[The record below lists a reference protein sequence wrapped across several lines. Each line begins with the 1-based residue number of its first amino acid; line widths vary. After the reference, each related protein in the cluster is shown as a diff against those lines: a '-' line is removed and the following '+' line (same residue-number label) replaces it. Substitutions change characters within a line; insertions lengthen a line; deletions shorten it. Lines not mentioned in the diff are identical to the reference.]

1 MPQSICLNMIV
12 KDEEHVIES
21 TLINILENVPITTW
35 IISDTGSSDNTK
47 KVISSFFKKRKIK
60 GKIFDDEWKDFGHNR
75 SKALEHAYDKSDYL
89 LIFDA
94 DDSFSGKIVIP
105 DNLTHDGY
113 HLTFGSA
120 DYAYKRILLVN
131 NRKRWK
137 FEGVLHE
144 YIAPIDHTPSFGDIL
159 GNYSVNSGKSGARS
173 KDPDKYKKDALILE
187 KAYYEAKS
195 QNDDI
200 YTRYGY
206 YCAQSYHDAR
216 MKDEAIKWFKIN
228 LGDNGF
234 IQEKV
239 VSCIKLGDIYM
250 ERKDIA
256 HAIYYW
262 SKSLEVDNERFEGIY
277 RIMQYYFN
285 IRNFN
290 MVINYYL
297 MVCDQLDSNIPLQN
311 KLFVDRTVYYY
322 EIAWTVLLS
331 AFYSNKPGYA
341 IGAYKQLLKTFHRI
355 PPERINDVFNNFQFY
370 KNEIRDENI
379 TFFNKFQSAVDYVH
393 INYPGIVKRESLHSL
408 YASIETLLNPYKVY
422 PKQITQTLTK
432 CISSTNTKM
441 NTVFTITSCKRL
453 DLFTQTMNSFMQNCT
468 DISSIS
474 FFLCVDDNSSDKDRE
489 TMQRLYP
496 FMHFYLKGE
505 HEKGH
510 RESMNII
517 WNKLDELN
525 PKYWMHME
533 DDWFFIKKEK
543 YIERSINALH
553 QLDSENVSQILF
565 NRNYAEEFSDNA
577 QLCGGKR
584 LDNNLLLHI
593 HNEEG
598 LTGPNSAYW
607 PHYSFRPSLIRWT
620 TIKKLGNYDSQ
631 NQFFEKDYADKYTES
646 GYKSAF
652 YDEITCLHT
661 GKLTRERDDPSKKN
675 AYQLNGEN
683 QFDKASPTPKENKP
697 NEPMIKVINLERRPD
712 RKKDIEDKFKTAEIV
727 DYEFVTA
734 LNGNELEPSEELS
747 KLFNGNDFGSRCG
760 VIGCALSHYYLW
772 KEFIAASDREFIVI
786 MEDDFNLTTNFKQHL
801 SSLEERMNK
810 ENILFLGYSMFDDR
824 RATVRDLY
832 DVTSDTIVVS
842 SLNKDLYMGG
852 TFAYSINK
860 KGAEFM
866 VKYIEDH
873 GIKHGID
880 YIIKHNAD
888 SPCECRP
895 HIVFSPVC
903 NGTNGVDSDIQ
914 TSMKRLSLDMI
925 DYDKEYIFYK
935 GMDYHGSDCEFMNDK
950 SVNWLKRE
958 VFYRTDG
965 VGFNTLGFIKNH
977 IDLDNLKP
985 SPYFSDNDGIYVKK
999 KFNERNKQASGK
1011 ELNVNTYFDK
1021 VFYINLDESQERNRN
1036 MLDIFSRTGIT
1047 NYERVSACNVNDAR
1061 DSGWELPTVT
1071 GMPLIERPQ
1080 PEEVLLR
1087 KLACKLS
1094 HFNVISIA
1102 KERNYD
1108 RVLIL
1113 EDDIEI
1119 TESNIERLNRELKI
1133 FDGISN
1139 DWDFLYL
1146 FMCGGFQVGPHITS
1160 DIYKVEYT
1168 CGSQAFALNMKNADK
1183 ILYDLENTS
1192 KQPLDD
1198 TFCNVCHK
1206 HCNVYVIRPYLVSTG
1221 NFDSTIDVSTD
1232 DACQENTKVK
1242 MLCDWCSSD
1251 DLCKEWNNM
1260 RGNQDVCS
1268 TFELV
1273 SNSEQADYFVII
1285 NKPQKDDHF
1294 DPKRTIVF
1302 QMEPWVYDDNKKW
1315 GVKTWGEWAE
1325 PDESEFLY
1333 VGTHKKALN
1342 AVQWWVRDYPMLFP
1356 VERKDRVISM
1366 ISNKLCDDGHIKRLH
1381 LSKQCDL
1388 VDIFGRVNYHNI
1400 DKYKGP
1406 LKDDKKESE
1415 YVNYKYCL
1423 SIENNF
1429 EKNYA
1434 TEKIWDGIMCECL
1447 CFYWGCPNLEDYIDS
1462 NAFIRLDL
1470 DNIEDSIKIIQK
1482 AIDEDWWTQRIDTIR
1497 KEKERLVNELGFFPM
1512 LEKLIATKAACREIV

>member
-21 TLINILENVPITTW
+21 TLTNILDNIPITTW

-94 DDSFSGKIVIP
+94 DDSFSGNVIIP
-105 DNLTHDGY
+105 DNLTLDGY

-195 QNDDI
+195 QDDDI

-239 VSCIKLGDIYM
+239 VSCIKLGDIYL

-311 KLFVDRTVYYY
+311 KLFVDRTVYHY

-341 IGAYKQLLKTFHRI
+341 IGAYKQLLKNFHRI
-355 PPERINDVFNNFQFY
+355 PPERINDVFNNFHFY
-370 KNEIRDENI
+370 KNEIKNENI
-379 TFFNKFQSAVDYVH
+379 IFFNKFQNAVNYVH

-517 WNKLDELN
+517 WNKLDDLN

-543 YIERSINALH
+543 YVGRSINALH
-553 QLDSENVSQILF
+553 QLESENVSQILF

-584 LDNNLLLHI
+584 ADNNLLLHI

-598 LTGPNSAYW
+598 LRGPNSAYW
-607 PHYSFRPSLIRWT
+607 PHYSFRPSLIKWA

-652 YDEITCLHT
+652 YNEITCLHT
-661 GKLTRERDDPSKKN
+661 GKLTREKDDPRKKN

-683 QFDKASPTPKENKP
+683 QFDKASPTPKENRP
-697 NEPMIKVINLERRPD
+697 NEPMIKVINLERRHD
-712 RKKDIEDKFKTAEIV
+712 RKKDIEDKFKTAEID

-734 LNGNELEPSEELS
+734 LDGNELEPSEELS

-772 KEFIAASDREFIVI
+772 KEFIASSNREFIVI

-801 SSLEERMNK
+801 SGLEERMNK
-810 ENILFLGYSMFDDR
+810 ENIIFLGYSMFDDR
-824 RATVRDLY
+824 RATVRNLY

-866 VKYIEDH
+866 VKYIENH

-903 NGTNGVDSDIQ
+903 DGTNGIDSDIQ
-914 TSMKRLSLDMI
+914 TCMKQLSLDMV
-925 DYDKEYIFYK
+925 DYDEKYTFYE
-935 GMDYHGSDCEFMNDK
+935 GVDYHGSDCEFIKDK
-950 SVNWLKRE
+950 SVDWLKRE

-977 IDLDNLKP
+977 IDLDNLRP
-985 SPYFSDNDGIYVKK
+985 SPYFNDNDGIYVKK
-999 KFNERNKQASGK
+999 
-1011 ELNVNTYFDK
+1011 
-1021 VFYINLDESQERNRN
+1021 
-1036 MLDIFSRTGIT
+1036 
-1047 NYERVSACNVNDAR
+1047 NYERSRRSLA
-1061 DSGWELPTVT
+1061 PT
-1071 GMPLIERPQ
+1071 E
-1080 PEEVLLR
+1080 
-1087 KLACKLS
+1087 
-1094 HFNVISIA
+1094 N
-1102 KERNYD
+1102 
-1108 RVLIL
+1108 
-1113 EDDIEI
+1113 
-1119 TESNIERLNRELKI
+1119 
-1133 FDGISN
+1133 FDG
-1139 DWDFLYL
+1139 
-1146 FMCGGFQVGPHITS
+1146 
-1160 DIYKVEYT
+1160 
-1168 CGSQAFALNMKNADK
+1168 
-1183 ILYDLENTS
+1183 
-1192 KQPLDD
+1192 
-1198 TFCNVCHK
+1198 
-1206 HCNVYVIRPYLVSTG
+1206 
-1221 NFDSTIDVSTD
+1221 TIDVSTD
-1232 DACQENTKVK
+1232 DVCQKNTKVK
-1242 MLCDWCSSD
+1242 MLCDWCSCD

-1260 RGNQDVCS
+1260 RNNQDVCN
-1268 TFELV
+1268 TLELV
-1273 SNSEQADYFVII
+1273 SNSEIADYFVII
-1285 NKPQKDDHF
+1285 NKPQKDDYY

-1325 PDESEFLY
+1325 PDESKFLY

-1342 AVQWWVRDYPMLFP
+1342 AVQWWVRDYPLLFP

-1366 ISNKLCDDGHIKRLH
+1366 ISNKLCDDGHIKRLN

-1388 VDIFGRVNYHNI
+1388 VDIFGRENYHDI
-1400 DKYKGP
+1400 DKYKGS

-1497 KEKERLVNELGFFPM
+1497 KEKERLVNELGFFPV
-1512 LEKLIATKAACREIV
+1512 LEKLIATKTAF